1 MSIIPFTLIGVIGG
15 HWITGF
21 DITILSLVAIFGLSG
36 IVINDLL
43 LWYLI
48 FMKK

>member
-15 HWITGF
+15 HWITSF